1 MHSVQTQHLAIPDP
15 VVVVQ
20 AKALGVIVPRKIV
33 FEG

>member
-1 MHSVQTQHLAIPDP
+1 MRLVQTQHLAIPDP

-20 AKALGVIVPRKIV
+20 ARALGVIVPQKMI